1 MFGMRTKENL
11 TMFFYW
17 DPLYFLFV
25 IPPLILGLY
34 AQFKVK
40 SAFGKYSKVMTTR
53 GMTGAQV
60 AQSILRA
67 NGLFDVTVEQTQG
80 LLSDHYDPRHRR
92 LRLSPNVYGTASV
105 AAAGVAAHETG
116 HALQHSQGYAPL
128 QLRSALVPAVQFSSW
143 LGPILFIIGF
153 LMMRWIEGDFGFYV
167 ALGGLVFF
175 GLAALFAVITL
186 PVEFD
191 ASNRAKRLL
200 ISQNIIFPQE
210 MGGVNAVLS
219 AAALTYVAAAIQAIS
234 TLLYYG
240 MMLVGINRD

>member
-1 MFGMRTKENL
+1 MFGMLTKENL

-128 QLRSALVPAVQFSSW
+128 KLRSALVPAVQFSSW
-143 LGPILFIIGF
+143 LGPILFIVGF
-153 LMMRWIEGDFGFYV
+153 LMLRWIEGDFGFYV
-167 ALGGLVFF
+167 ALGGLAFF

-200 ISQNIIFPQE
+200 VSE
-210 MGGVNAVLS
+210 MILDQSEMTGVNAMLN
-219 AAALTYVAAAIQAIS
+219 AAALTYVAAAVQAV
-234 TLLYYG
+234 LQMLYYAFILLG
-240 MMLVGINRD
+240 RRRS